1 MKRKLSKWLSF
12 VFVFLFSVF
21 WLVSEYSDPVYSLPV
36 DREMNDSRSVNA
48 FVLKVVDGDT
58 IRVELLETG
67 ETETIR
73 FLGVN
78 TPESVDPRRPV
89 ECFGKEASRFM
100 KILLDGT
107 FVYLESDPEA
117 DERDKYDRLLR
128 TIFLEDG
135 TNVNALLLQEGYAH
149 AYLSFPM
156 NEERKTLYR
165 RLEREAREAERG
177 LWDPFECAFD

>member
-1 MKRKLSKWLSF
+1 MKRKLSNWLSLVFAVLCSVSWF
-12 VFVFLFSVF
+12 VF
-21 WLVSEYSDPVYSLPV
+21 EYSGPVYSLPTERV
-36 DREMNDSRSVNA
+36 IDEPRSANA
-48 FVLKVVDGDT
+48 LVVKVVDGDT
-58 IRVELLETG
+58 VHAELLETG

-100 KILLDGT
+100 KTLLDGM

-117 DERDKYDRLLR
+117 DERDKYGRLLR
-128 TIFLEDG
+128 TVFLKDG

-156 NEERKTLYR
+156 NEERKILYR
-165 RLEREAREAERG
+165 RLEREAREGERG
-177 LWDPFECAFD
+177 LWNSFECAIE